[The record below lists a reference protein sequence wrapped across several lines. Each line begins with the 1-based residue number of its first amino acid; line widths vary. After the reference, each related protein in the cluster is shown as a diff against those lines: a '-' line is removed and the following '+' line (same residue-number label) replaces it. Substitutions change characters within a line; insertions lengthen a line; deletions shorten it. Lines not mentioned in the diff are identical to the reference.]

1 MNTYARSHRG
11 VQRKGIT
18 LLLDYQLFSLGEIA
32 MRSYASVF
40 QVFVVLSALF
50 FLGFSWAV
58 WSSDGERFDSFI
70 FFALTFVFVS
80 NSAVFYLLSNMK
92 NRAINDNQELDSRF
106 DSVWREFDE
115 VRREVHDTHRS
126 VSERME
132 RMDVQS
138 CCNSMTKQG

>member
-1 MNTYARSHRG
+1 MKTYARSHRG

-58 WSSDGERFDSFI
+58 WSNDGARFDSFI
-70 FFALTFVFVS
+70 FFAIAFVFVS
-80 NSAVFYLLSNMK
+80 NAAVFYLLSNMK

-115 VRREVHDTHRS
+115 VRRDMGENHRS
-126 VSERME
+126 VCS
-132 RMDVQS
+132 RMDMES
-138 CCNSMTKQG
+138 CCKSMTKQSL